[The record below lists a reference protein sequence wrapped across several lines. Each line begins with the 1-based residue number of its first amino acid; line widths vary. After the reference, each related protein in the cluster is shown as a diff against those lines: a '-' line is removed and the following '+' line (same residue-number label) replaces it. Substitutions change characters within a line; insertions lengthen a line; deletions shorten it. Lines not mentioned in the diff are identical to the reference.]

1 MNLFEDANY
10 LYDAGTKAMNG
21 SKWKYSTQLFEIN
34 HLLETA
40 VLQKKLT
47 EKDYHPGRGQKFKI
61 CERGKPRYITSS
73 DMVDKT
79 VYHTLSDDVLG
90 PALKPYIIQ
99 ENTASQKGKGVAM
112 FRRQL
117 ENDLRRYYRVHGTNK
132 GYILLTDFSGYYPN
146 MNHDICKK
154 QLSEFLDK
162 SKLDAETITTA
173 KFIIDG
179 LFKTFETDV
188 SRFSDDE
195 IEKMGG
201 HVYKLSFR
209 EDLNLPKFQ
218 KDLAVFFAQHHEY
231 KIVHCHA
238 YTIGYFCLKA
248 AKKAGIPVRI
258 AHSHNN
264 ETVHDIKYL
273 PKLFMQRIFTKN
285 ATDLF
290 ACSEEAGKY
299 LFKDKPFQ
307 VLKNAID
314 SQNFIADADTRNEIR
329 KELGLKDKFVV
340 GHVGRL
346 HPQKNHDFLID
357 VFAKIKKKKSDAELI
372 LVGTGPLEEKVKSK
386 VAEKGLSDC
395 VHFLGNRKD
404 MNRIY
409 QAMDVFVFPSLFEG
423 LGIVAIEAQAA
434 GVPIVCSEGLPPE
447 TDITPIYRKL
457 LLSDGEEKWANAALE
472 MAQNPKAHT
481 NMQQYVID
489 AGFDMDATAKYM
501 GSYYL
506 RKYN

>member
-1 MNLFEDANY
+1 MGEPIRVLHILQRMEAGGTQALLMNIYRKIDR
-10 LYDAGTKAMNG
+10 TKVQFDFLVVY
-21 SKWKYSTQLFEIN
+21 K
-34 HLLETA
+34 
-40 VLQKKLT
+40 
-47 EKDYHPGRGQKFKI
+47 EKQFY
-61 CERGKPRYITSS
+61 
-73 DMVDKT
+73 
-79 VYHTLSDDVLG
+79 
-90 PALKPYIIQ
+90 
-99 ENTASQKGKGVAM
+99 
-112 FRRQL
+112 
-117 ENDLRRYYRVHGTNK
+117 
-132 GYILLTDFSGYYPN
+132 
-146 MNHDICKK
+146 
-154 QLSEFLDK
+154 
-162 SKLDAETITTA
+162 
-173 KFIIDG
+173 
-179 LFKTFETDV
+179 
-188 SRFSDDE
+188 DDE

-218 KDLAVFFAQHHEY
+218 KDLAVFFTQHHEY

-258 AHSHNN
+258 AHSHSNAA
-264 ETVHDIKYL
+264 VHDVKL
-273 PKLFMQRIFTKN
+273 PLKLIMQKLFTRYS
-285 ATDLF
+285 TDLF
-290 ACSEEAGKY
+290 ACSEEAGKFA
-299 LFKDKPFQ
+299 FKGKKFGIVQ
-307 VLKNAID
+307 NAID
-314 SQNFIADADTRNEIR
+314 SQKFIADANIREEIR
-329 KELGLKDKFVV
+329 KALRVENKFVV
-340 GHVGRL
+340 GHVGRMQ
-346 HPQKNHDFLID
+346 PEKNHDFLID
-357 VFAKIKKKKSDAELI
+357 VFAELKKSKPDAELI
-372 LVGTGPLEEKVKSK
+372 LVGTGPLEDKVKSK
-386 VAEKGLSDC
+386 VVEKGLSDC

-472 MAQNPKAHT
+472 MAQNLKAHT

-501 GSYYL
+501 ESYYL

>member
-1 MNLFEDANY
+1 MGEPIRVLHILQRMEAGGTQALLMNIYRKIDR
-10 LYDAGTKAMNG
+10 TKVQFDFLVVY
-21 SKWKYSTQLFEIN
+21 K
-34 HLLETA
+34 
-40 VLQKKLT
+40 
-47 EKDYHPGRGQKFKI
+47 EKQFY
-61 CERGKPRYITSS
+61 
-73 DMVDKT
+73 
-79 VYHTLSDDVLG
+79 
-90 PALKPYIIQ
+90 
-99 ENTASQKGKGVAM
+99 
-112 FRRQL
+112 
-117 ENDLRRYYRVHGTNK
+117 
-132 GYILLTDFSGYYPN
+132 
-146 MNHDICKK
+146 
-154 QLSEFLDK
+154 
-162 SKLDAETITTA
+162 
-173 KFIIDG
+173 
-179 LFKTFETDV
+179 
-188 SRFSDDE
+188 DDE

-218 KDLAVFFAQHHEY
+218 KDLAGFFAQHHEY

-258 AHSHNN
+258 AHSHSNAA
-264 ETVHDIKYL
+264 VHDVKL
-273 PKLFMQRIFTKN
+273 PLKLIMQKLFTIYS
-285 ATDLF
+285 TDLF
-290 ACSEEAGKY
+290 ACSEEAGKFA
-299 LFKDKPFQ
+299 FKGKKFGIVQ
-307 VLKNAID
+307 NAID
-314 SQNFIADADTRNEIR
+314 SQKFIADANIREKIR
-329 KELGLKDKFVV
+329 KALRVESKFVV
-340 GHVGRL
+340 GHVGRMQ
-346 HPQKNHDFLID
+346 PEKNHDFLID
-357 VFAKIKKKKSDAELI
+357 VFAEIKKKKSDAELI

-472 MAQNPKAHT
+472 MVQNLKAHT

-501 GSYYL
+501 ENYYL
-506 RKYN
+506 NRWGRR

>member
-1 MNLFEDANY
+1 MGEPIRVLHILQRMEAGGTQALLMNIYRKIDR
-10 LYDAGTKAMNG
+10 TKVQFDFLVVY
-21 SKWKYSTQLFEIN
+21 K
-34 HLLETA
+34 
-40 VLQKKLT
+40 
-47 EKDYHPGRGQKFKI
+47 EKQFY
-61 CERGKPRYITSS
+61 
-73 DMVDKT
+73 
-79 VYHTLSDDVLG
+79 
-90 PALKPYIIQ
+90 
-99 ENTASQKGKGVAM
+99 
-112 FRRQL
+112 
-117 ENDLRRYYRVHGTNK
+117 
-132 GYILLTDFSGYYPN
+132 
-146 MNHDICKK
+146 
-154 QLSEFLDK
+154 
-162 SKLDAETITTA
+162 
-173 KFIIDG
+173 
-179 LFKTFETDV
+179 
-188 SRFSDDE
+188 DDE

-218 KDLAVFFAQHHEY
+218 KDLAVFFTQHHEY

-258 AHSHNN
+258 DHSHSNAA
-264 ETVHDIKYL
+264 VHDVKL
-273 PKLFMQRIFTKN
+273 PLKLIMQKLFTRYS
-285 ATDLF
+285 TDLF
-290 ACSEEAGKY
+290 ACSEEAGKFA
-299 LFKDKPFQ
+299 FKGKKFGIVQ
-307 VLKNAID
+307 NAID
-314 SQNFIADADTRNEIR
+314 SQKFIADANIREEIR
-329 KELGLKDKFVV
+329 KALRVENKFVV
-340 GHVGRL
+340 GHVGRMQ
-346 HPQKNHDFLID
+346 PEKNHDFLID
-357 VFAKIKKKKSDAELI
+357 VFAELKKSKPDAELI
-372 LVGTGPLEEKVKSK
+372 LVGTGPLEDKVKSK
-386 VAEKGLSDC
+386 VVEKGLSDC

-472 MAQNPKAHT
+472 MAQNLKAHT

-501 GSYYL
+501 ESYYL